1 MIKKNVT
8 CSIALL
14 FCAIAITTFSQPSKK
29 IIIGAEQLDLLRKE
43 VGTSRIGLLVNQ
55 TSVVGKRHLADT
67 LKSVGFN
74 LATIFSPEH
83 GFRGDADAGE
93 LIKNGVDASTGLPV
107 ISLYGNNKK
116 PTPEQ
121 LASIDIVIFDI
132 QDVGVRFFTYIST
145 LHYLMEACAEQ
156 NKKVIVLDRP
166 NPNGSYVDGPVL
178 QEKFKSFVGM
188 HPIPIVH
195 GLTVGELALMINA
208 EGWLTNKNKCSLHI
222 IAMQNYS
229 HKLPYSIAIKPSPNL
244 PNDHSIALYPSTCLF
259 EGTVLSI
266 GRGTQNPF
274 EVVGHPDLKGMPYQF
289 TPISING
296 MAKNP
301 VLENKLCY
309 GLDLRKEKVEK
320 GVSLKHLIELYN
332 KFPDK
337 DNYFI
342 AFIDKLVGNAEL
354 KEQIKKGWSEKQIKA
369 TWKKDLDVYKS
380 KRKKYLL
387 YPD

>member
-1 MIKKNVT
+1 
-8 CSIALL
+8 
-14 FCAIAITTFSQPSKK
+14 
-29 IIIGAEQLDLLRKE
+29 
-43 VGTSRIGLLVNQ
+43 
-55 TSVVGKRHLADT
+55 
-67 LKSVGFN
+67 
-74 LATIFSPEH
+74 
-83 GFRGDADAGE
+83 
-93 LIKNGVDASTGLPV
+93 
-107 ISLYGNNKK
+107 
-116 PTPEQ
+116 
-121 LASIDIVIFDI
+121 
-132 QDVGVRFFTYIST
+132 
-145 LHYLMEACAEQ
+145 
-156 NKKVIVLDRP
+156 
-166 NPNGSYVDGPVL
+166 VDGPVL

-195 GLTVGELALMINA
+195 GLTVGELAQMINA
-208 EGWLTNKNKCSLHI
+208 EGWLTNRKRCSLKI
-222 IAMQNYS
+222 IAMKNYS

-274 EVVGHPDLKGMPYQF
+274 ELVGHPDLKDMPYQF
-289 TPISING
+289 TPMSING

-301 VLENKLCY
+301 VLENKLCF

-320 GVSLKHLIELYN
+320 GVSLKHLIDLYN

-369 TWKKDLDVYKS
+369 TWKKDVDAYKA